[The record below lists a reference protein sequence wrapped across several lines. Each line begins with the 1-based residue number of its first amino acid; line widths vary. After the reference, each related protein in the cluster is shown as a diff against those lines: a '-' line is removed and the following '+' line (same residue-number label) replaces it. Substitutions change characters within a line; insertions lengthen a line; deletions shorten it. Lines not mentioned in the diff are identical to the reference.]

1 MAEPSNAEREA
12 FIWMQGRMVELL
24 MRYDIQRFGD
34 TFSEQIAEQER
45 FEHPVLEQYRRLAVL
60 FYLRDELFDSIL
72 PRIKR
77 RLSVAA
83 PREVQ
88 IEELPPR
95 GRIDWSRTMAA
106 TWTERP
112 GEISLEVHTRQR
124 RRHFATPENL
134 LTVATLLEYRAAV
147 QNLLDEEIARDTMQ
161 AVRHPLNEIVDTCTR
176 ELVFP
181 QFAGLIAETENI
193 LAGYAAQSIDELEQ
207 SVAEHLI
214 PGRNSAYDDLLI
226 WRRKLAALRLLDRT
240 TSDEPLAMIGS
251 SPSRDNYLYQM
262 WIFYELAGFLEH
274 KGIAVAWESKPDQRN
289 TRRSALR
296 FSWGADPVEYRVT
309 HDLEIPTFWEDV
321 PALRAGKNSAPHVRP
336 DFYIARAE
344 RQQVKDGPTVIW
356 QEPGYMLDAKYY
368 KPYAST
374 QASSDPIKRMIAD
387 LNLTGER
394 YGALLF
400 AFLQSAEK
408 PPDLAASPEVASV
421 EMQVA
426 AAEQATL
433 DQPPPVPTSR
443 PTPLYQVN
451 PLATIQPSAPDVQV
465 QLWRA
470 QPQFDVDS
478 LALHGLF
485 ESLLAEVHGR
495 LSQPVAIRCH
505 GIFLDQLSANGHGQL
520 ALAKGLVQRNGAAID
535 APIEEL
541 LLCPKPHI
549 APWRVDLVRLKHDC
563 CQNATVCHIIGQ
575 TGAQPPRRL
584 VELQDV
590 TNTIKSARGSSD
602 ATDQEIVETATAQVR
617 AVIKRYQQFIQPNLA
632 DYLAWIRQRLDI
644 DELFDETP
652 LLDVSTRETLALA
665 RFLWE
670 QTEYLRAANFA
681 GPTLLFTGVLETLAR
696 QTIFRVTPLLTTTTG
711 KPLMQT
717 LGTLG
722 NSRGYGGQNYLILE
736 THIVTAGHWQ
746 PNVAAGQQL
755 PFIKWIDTLRQIV
768 ETRNRAAHDA
778 MVSKSDFDSLIRIY
792 FGGTSSGYGLL
803 NGFLLAWKE

>member
-1 MAEPSNAEREA
+1 MAQPNPAKGPSDAEREA

-24 MRYDIQRFGD
+24 MRYDVQRFAD
-34 TFSEQIAEQER
+34 TFSEQVAEQER

-60 FYLRDELFDSIL
+60 FYLRDELFESIL

-88 IEELPPR
+88 IEDLPPR

-106 TWTERP
+106 TWAERP
-112 GEISLEVHTRQR
+112 GEIPLEVHTRQR

-147 QNLLDEEIARDTMQ
+147 QRLLDEEIARDDMQ

-181 QFAGLIAETENI
+181 QFAGLIGATETI
-193 LAGYAAQSIDELEQ
+193 LAGYAAHSIDELEQ

-240 TSDEPLAMIGS
+240 TSDEQLAMLGS

-262 WIFYELAGFLEH
+262 WIFYELAAFLEH
-274 KGIAVAWESKPDQRN
+274 KGSVVKWELEDGTASRN
-289 TRRSALR
+289 AIK
-296 FSWGADPVEYRVT
+296 FNWGVEPMEYCLT
-309 HDLEIPTFWEDV
+309 HDLGIPTFWEDV
-321 PALRAGKNSAPHVRP
+321 PNLKRTPGVRP
-336 DFYIARAE
+336 DFYIARTK
-344 RQQVKDGPTVIW
+344 RQQVKDGTTVIW
-356 QEPGYMLDAKYY
+356 REPGYMLDAKYY
-368 KPYAST
+368 KPYASA
-374 QASSDPIKRMIAD
+374 QAPSDPLKRMIAD

-408 PPDLAASPEVASV
+408 IPDLAASPEADSA
-421 EMQVA
+421 EQAA
-426 AAEQATL
+426 AAEQAGF
-433 DQPPPVPTSR
+433 DQPPLVPTSL
-443 PTPLYQVN
+443 PTALYQVS
-451 PLATIQPSAPDVQV
+451 PLATVQPSAPDMQV
-465 QLWRA
+465 QLWRV
-470 QPQFDVDS
+470 QPRFDEAS
-478 LALHGLF
+478 QALHGLF
-485 ESLLAEVHGR
+485 EALLAEIHGR
-495 LSQPVAIRCH
+495 LSRPVAIRCH

-520 ALAKGLVQRNGAAID
+520 ALTKGLVQRNGSAIN
-535 APIEEL
+535 APLEEL

-549 APWRVDLVRLKHDC
+549 APWRVDLVSQERDC
-563 CQNATVCHIIGQ
+563 CENAAICHIKGQ
-575 TGAQPPRRL
+575 AGAQKPRRL

-590 TNTIKSARGSSD
+590 TDTIRAARGSGD
-602 ATDQEIVETATAQVR
+602 VADQEIIETATAQVR

-632 DYLAWIRQRLDI
+632 DYLDWIRRRLDI
-644 DELFDETP
+644 DDLFDETP
-652 LLDVSTRETLALA
+652 LLDAPTRETLALA

-696 QTIFRVTPLLTTTTG
+696 QTIFRHTPPLLNSYG
-711 KPLMQT
+711 SPLMQT

-736 THIVTAGHWQ
+736 AHIVTTGHWN
-746 PNVAAGQQL
+746 PNIAAGQQL
-755 PFIKWIDTLRQIV
+755 PFVKWIDTLRQIV

-778 MVSKSDFDSLIRIY
+778 MVSKSDFEALIRSY
-792 FGGTSSGYGLL
+792 FGGTSTGYGLL
-803 NGFLLAWKE
+803 NGFLLAWKK